1 MLGCKSN
8 SVNHFNSKFSLEICH
23 LEKIYNFCLGDDG
36 YLQTPGIL
44 GDCFC
49 CTMMWWDWNCLLRI
63 AIGIASSGLR
73 LGLPPQD
80 CGYLQGIASS
90 GLWIASSGL
99 RLPPGL
105 PPQDCDYLQD
115 CLLRMLDLVPPRIK
129 VFFYDKVTFC
139 SCLIQRCWTRVP
151 LHSSLSPQ
159 GVNLGRQF
167 VKLTWQ

>member
-49 CTMMWWDWNCLLRI
+49 CTMMWWGSR
-63 AIGIASSGLR
+63 
-73 LGLPPQD
+73 
-80 CGYLQGIASS
+80 
-90 GLWIASSGL
+90 IASSGL

-151 LHSSLSPQ
+151 LHSSLPPQ

>member
-80 CGYLQGIASS
+80 CD
-90 GLWIASSGL
+90 W
-99 RLPPGL
+99 
-105 PPQDCDYLQD
+105 
-115 CLLRMLDLVPPRIK
+115 DLVPPRIK

-151 LHSSLSPQ
+151 LHSSLPPQ